1 MKSLALK
8 INSRGR
14 TIQKG
19 ANNTLTGGAPAGS
32 EVPAIPFMLRVWA
45 SYLEDLRYHMRKED
59 VGGWDILYDPGPSN
73 AYLVKNFVAAN
84 IWDEYRIQLLI
95 QDQILPELDAMT
107 SVRSFSFHTLRL
119 EVVRTSAHYPML
131 DGAELRILRGSPLG
145 GFRLENYPIW
155 VGFSSKWVA
164 QNVIER
170 RFEDPI
176 FVEPQDIIY
185 LKLPPLPVLTDFGD
199 LKLTLTLGAKK
210 DLRIY

>member
-8 INSRGR
+8 IDFKRRIYTSG
-14 TIQKG
+14 IAG
-19 ANNTLTGGAPAGS
+19 PAPAGS

-45 SYLEDLRYHMRKED
+45 SYLDALRYRMRKED
-59 VGGWDILYDPGPSN
+59 VGGWDIIYDPGPSN
-73 AYLVKNFVAAN
+73 AYLVRNFVAADT
-84 IWDEYRIQLLI
+84 WDEYRIQLLI

-107 SVRSFSFHTLRL
+107 IVRSFSFHTLRL
-119 EVVRTSAHYPML
+119 EVVKSPAHYPML
-131 DGAELRILRGSPLG
+131 RGAELRILRGSPLG
-145 GFRLENYPIW
+145 GFRLENYPI
-155 VGFSSKWVA
+155 VLGFSPKQVA

-185 LKLPPLPVLTDFGD
+185 LKLPPLPVDTGFTGIGD
-199 LKLTLTLGAKK
+199 LELTLTLGAKK

>member
-8 INSRGR
+8 INFNGR
-14 TIQKG
+14 NFLGPGNIASG
-19 ANNTLTGGAPAGS
+19 PAPAGS

-45 SYLEDLRYHMRKED
+45 SYLEALRYRMRKED
-59 VGGWDILYDPGPSN
+59 VGGWYILYDPGPSN
-73 AYLVKNFVAAN
+73 AYLVSNFVAAN
-84 IWDEYRIQLLI
+84 TWDEYRIQLLI

-119 EVVRTSAHYPML
+119 EVVKTPAHYPML
-131 DGAELRILRGSPLG
+131 GGAELRILRGMPLG
-145 GFRLENYPIW
+145 GFSLENYPI
-155 VGFSSKWVA
+155 VLGFSPKQVA

-199 LKLTLTLGAKK
+199 LELTLTLGAKK